1 MIVCMGTDISWSR
14 CTTHQNDEI
23 VYCMIWNITQ
33 KYTIHDMQELYVS
46 EGEGRS
52 PCALLHAR

>member
-1 MIVCMGTDISWSR
+1 MGTDISWS
-14 CTTHQNDEI
+14 CYTTHQNDEI
-23 VYCMIWNITQ
+23 ADRMIWNITQ

-52 PCALLHAR
+52 PCTLLHAS